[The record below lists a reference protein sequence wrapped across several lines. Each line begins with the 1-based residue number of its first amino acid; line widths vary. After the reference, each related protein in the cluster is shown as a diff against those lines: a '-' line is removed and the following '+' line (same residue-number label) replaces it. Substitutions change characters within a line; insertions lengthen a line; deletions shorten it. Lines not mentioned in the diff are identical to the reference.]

1 MNFKRKLWWAQHRTD
16 VYKYGTIISLVLIV
30 TISIIYFTYSKF
42 TSTSEATA
50 YETTVEPFIKNDYFI
65 ASYID
70 GEWSNEIPGKEDGY
84 AVDKIVCD
92 NGATATW
99 DNEEW
104 GINIR
109 NATKKIK
116 CSIYFKKLV
125 KFTDQITNLAS
136 TDTTNFATDDPDNN
150 IRYIGRDPSNYV
162 YFNCSDYSKQTED
175 TCEKWRII
183 GLFNNVQKSN
193 NIQENLIKITRN
205 NLIGTFSFDSS
216 EKEVNNGYGTNDWSN
231 SALMK
236 LLNPGYETEEVGGSL
251 YYNLKAGNCYSGA
264 EKNIKECDFTASGL
278 KNDSTRN
285 AIESVQWNLGASDNV
300 ITSSLYKDERSTK
313 VYSGHATTWTGKI
326 GLPYS
331 SDYGYATSGGSKETR
346 ESCLSSSLTSS
357 WGSSF
362 DTCSRNNYITF
373 EQFTMTPYLS
383 NNYDEFYIL
392 MGRGSNSSF
401 LYHKL
406 RINSENLP
414 NGLTIYGFKGILGVS
429 PTLYLKSDIFVLA
442 GDGSSSNPYQ
452 LKLN

>member
-1 MNFKRKLWWAQHRTD
+1 MNLKRKLWWAQHRTD

-99 DNEEW
+99 DNAEW

-125 KFTDQITNLAS
+125 KFTDQIKNLAN

-150 IRYIGRDPSNYV
+150 IRYIGANPSNYV
-162 YFNCSDYSKQTED
+162 YFNCNNYSKQTED

-193 NIQENLIKITRN
+193 NIQDNLIKITRN

-216 EKEVNNGYGTNDWSN
+216 EKKVNNGYGTNDWSK

-278 KNDSTRN
+278 KNDLTRN
-285 AIESVQWNLGASDNV
+285 AIESVQWNLGAN
-300 ITSSLYKDERSTK
+300 ITGSTSTIYKNERSTEA
-313 VYSGHATTWTGKI
+313 YSGHATTWTGKI

-331 SDYGYATSGGSKETR
+331 SDYGYATSGGTTKTR
-346 ESCLSSSLTSS
+346 ESCLSSNLTD
-357 WGSSF
+357 WGSNF
-362 DTCSRNNYITF
+362 DTCSTNNYITSY
-373 EQFTMTPYLS
+373 QFTMTPYLS
-383 NNYDEFYIL
+383 NNYDEFYIY
-392 MGRGSNSSF
+392 MAGKTRSF
-401 LYHKL
+401 LYYKL
-406 RINSENLP
+406 YINSESLT
-414 NGLTIYGFKGILGVS
+414 NGVTLRNIKGILGVS

>member
-1 MNFKRKLWWAQHRTD
+1 MGGVFLLLSKISF
-16 VYKYGTIISLVLIV
+16 YGTTLILIILILVL
-30 TISIIYFTYSKF
+30 SFKF
-42 TSTSEATA
+42 NKKMDNNKDGKVSDE
-50 YETTVEPFIKNDYFI
+50 YI
-65 ASYID
+65 ASYFD
-70 GEWSNEIPGKEDGY
+70 GEYQNEIPGKDDGY
-84 AVDKIVCD
+84 VVDKIVCD
-92 NGATATW
+92 NGATGTW

-104 GINIR
+104 GIDIR
-109 NATKKIK
+109 NATQKVK
-116 CSIYFKKLV
+116 CSIYFKRLV
-125 KFTDQITNLAS
+125 KFTDQIKNLAN

-150 IRYIGRDPSNYV
+150 IRYIGANPSNYV
-162 YFNCSDYSKQTED
+162 YFNCNNYSKQTED

-193 NIQENLIKITRN
+193 NIQDNLIKITRN

-278 KNDSTRN
+278 KNDLTRN
-285 AIESVQWNLGASDNV
+285 AIESVQWNLGASDNE
-300 ITSSLYKDERSTK
+300 IISSLYKDERSTK

-331 SDYGYATSGGSKETR
+331 SDFGYATSGGTKQTR

-362 DTCSRNNYITF
+362 DTCSKNNYITSY
-373 EQFTMTPYLS
+373 QFTMTPYLS
-383 NNYDEFYIL
+383 NNYDEFYIF
-392 MGRGSNSSF
+392 METGYNSSF

-406 RINSENLP
+406 HINGERLP
-414 NGLTIYGFKGILGVS
+414 NGLTIYSFKGILGVS

>member
-1 MNFKRKLWWAQHRTD
+1 MGGVFLLLSKISF
-16 VYKYGTIISLVLIV
+16 YGTTLILIILILVL
-30 TISIIYFTYSKF
+30 SFKF
-42 TSTSEATA
+42 NKKMDNNKDGKVSDE
-50 YETTVEPFIKNDYFI
+50 YI
-65 ASYID
+65 ASYFD
-70 GEWSNEIPGKEDGY
+70 GEYQNEIPGKDDGY
-84 AVDKIVCD
+84 VVDKIVCD
-92 NGATATW
+92 NGATGTW

-104 GINIR
+104 GIDIR
-109 NATKKIK
+109 NATQKVK
-116 CSIYFKKLV
+116 CSIYFKRLV
-125 KFTDQITNLAS
+125 KFTDQIKNLAN

-150 IRYIGRDPSNYV
+150 IRYIGANPSNYV
-162 YFNCSDYSKQTED
+162 YFNCNNYSKQTED

-193 NIQENLIKITRN
+193 NIQDNLIKITRN

-216 EKEVNNGYGTNDWSN
+216 EKKVNNGYGTNDWSK

-278 KNDSTRN
+278 KNDLTRN
-285 AIESVQWNLGASDNV
+285 AIESVQWNLGAN
-300 ITSSLYKDERSTK
+300 ITGSTSTIYKNERSTE

-331 SDYGYATSGGSKETR
+331 SDYGYATSGGTTKTR
-346 ESCLSSSLTSS
+346 ESCLSSNLTD
-357 WGSSF
+357 WGSNF
-362 DTCSRNNYITF
+362 DTCSTNNYITSY
-373 EQFTMTPYLS
+373 QFTMTPYLS
-383 NNYDEFYIL
+383 NNYDEFYIY
-392 MGRGSNSSF
+392 MAGKTRSF
-401 LYHKL
+401 LYYKL
-406 RINSENLP
+406 YINSESLT
-414 NGLTIYGFKGILGVS
+414 NGVTLRNIKGILGVS